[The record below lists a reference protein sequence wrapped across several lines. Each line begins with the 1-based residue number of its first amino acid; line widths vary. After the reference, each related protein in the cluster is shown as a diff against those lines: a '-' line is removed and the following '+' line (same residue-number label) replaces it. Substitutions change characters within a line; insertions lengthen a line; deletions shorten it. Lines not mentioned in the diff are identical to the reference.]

1 MRRGSKP
8 GRGRRGRWA
17 RRTGRRGG
25 AVPPRRAASSAGAF
39 LRGCHGAEMT
49 PVRVRV
55 SVPLRLRVSHRS
67 QGPSPRQ
74 LPGPLPGQ
82 QGVIHVW
89 QHPHSTDLPEV
100 KFNLRVRA
108 SHHLLLPR
116 CCWDLTCHRLRMA
129 QRARWRQGHHPT
141 ALTGQDVHCPHQPQ
155 KALSPPAVDLGFP
168 RCCPKVTARKR
179 TRQLGELTAT
189 KAHGRGTGL
198 RST

>member
-1 MRRGSKP
+1 MGGYGTQNRTA
-8 GRGRRGRWA
+8 GRGCATPPGSLICRRLPPGLSWSRNDTSA
-17 RRTGRRGG
+17 GEGLCPF
-25 AVPPRRAASSAGAF
+25 AAQSVPPEPRLFPAAAPGTSSQDNRESSTSGSTHTVWTC
-39 LRGCHGAEMT
+39 LR
-49 PVRVRV
+49 
-55 SVPLRLRVSHRS
+55 SS
-67 QGPSPRQ
+67 
-74 LPGPLPGQ
+74 
-82 QGVIHVW
+82 
-89 QHPHSTDLPEV
+89 STSG
-100 KFNLRVRA
+100 A

-155 KALSPPAVDLGFP
+155 KAVSPPAVDLGFP